1 MDPRWARNP
10 MIGILS
16 THYQAH
22 RPPPS
27 DVLYTMTHR
36 IWRGTSE
43 YAENIPDLE
52 SMRFSFILLSWTRW
66 IDRGLLSEP
75 SANQCRIGV
84 DESNELQSPS
94 PLDWILIPGLEPSG
108 CSMGPLSSSEIRM
121 TALVIASN
129 PEINTTLAKV
139 RRSRRAIAV
148 FPTSR

>member
-1 MDPRWARNP
+1 M
-10 MIGILS
+10 
-16 THYQAH
+16 
-22 RPPPS
+22 
-27 DVLYTMTHR
+27 
-36 IWRGTSE
+36 
-43 YAENIPDLE
+43 
-52 SMRFSFILLSWTRW
+52 
-66 IDRGLLSEP
+66 DRGLLSEP

-84 DESNELQSPS
+84 DESNKLQSPS
-94 PLDWILIPGLEPSG
+94 PLDWILILGLEPSG